1 MPNWCDNQVTITGP
15 NSVIDKIE
23 KIVKEEEN
31 IDLSSKEKGETP
43 GLLQFFHPMPEELM
57 ETEKSSDDKKMK
69 KQPVVGGFN
78 NWYDWRVQNWATKW
92 DVDIYEGSI
101 QEQEELF
108 GPDDGDKRVTFGFDS
123 AWAPPLGAYE
133 HYISNNSD
141 MSIRAV
147 YYEPGCDFMGVWEDM
162 DDRCYQCS
170 EDGPKSDSPFWD
182 TEDGKLIDDYMGC
195 VDRLIEYEEEQELE
209 EANG

>member
-1 MPNWCDNQVTITGP
+1 MPNWCNNNIEIIGP
-15 NSVIDKIE
+15 KAKVDKLIE
-23 KIVKEEEN
+23 GAK
-31 IDLSSKEKGETP
+31 KGEFCNT
-43 GLLQFFHPMPEELM
+43 LYPMPKALED
-57 ETEKSSDDKKMK
+57 TQNTSDDEVMK
-69 KQPVVGGFN
+69 KQPVVDGHN

-123 AWAPPLGAYE
+123 AWAPPIGAYE
-133 HYISNNSD
+133 HYLSNNSD

-162 DDRCYQCS
+162 DDRCYECS

-195 VDRLIEYEEEQELE
+195 VERLIEHEAEQELE